1 MLKNLL
7 LVALITLFSAYVFKK
22 EVLDS
27 AAAESITLIES
38 GISWNGDSLPNYPL
52 GKPKIS
58 ILKIT
63 IPAHSEL
70 PLHFHPTI
78 NAGILLTGELEVID
92 EHGNLLKMKAGDPLI
107 EVVNTI
113 HTGKNTGDV
122 PAEIVVFYA
131 GTEGVKITEIVK

>member
-1 MLKNLL
+1 MIKNLL
-7 LVALITLFSAYVFKK
+7 LIALIALFSAYVFKK
-22 EVLDS
+22 EVLHFS
-27 AAAESITLIES
+27 APESVTLIES
-38 GISWNGDSLPNYPL
+38 GISWNGDSLPNYPV

-78 NAGILLTGELEVID
+78 NAGILLTGELDVID

>member
-1 MLKNLL
+1 MLKNLFPVVL
-7 LVALITLFSAYVFKK
+7 LILFSAYVFKK
-22 EVLDS
+22 EVLNS
-27 AAAESITLIES
+27 AAPESITLIES
-38 GISWNGDSLPNYPL
+38 GVSWNGDSLPNYPV

-78 NAGILLTGELEVID
+78 NAGVLLSGELDVID
-92 EHGNLLKMKAGDPLI
+92 EHGNLLKMKTGDPII

-113 HTGKNTGDV
+113 HTGINKGDV
-122 PAEIVVFYA
+122 PVEIVVFYA
-131 GTEGVKITEIVK
+131 GTEGVKITEKVK